1 MRYLYSVKQ
10 SHLELN
16 QFIQF
21 FLKKNVF
28 LVHILT
34 AQVLQLMVK
43 LIVSLVMKVVCVQA
57 RQLQL
62 LEQLVQMAIGVQIKM
77 KIRHN

>member
-21 FLKKNVF
+21 LLKKNVF